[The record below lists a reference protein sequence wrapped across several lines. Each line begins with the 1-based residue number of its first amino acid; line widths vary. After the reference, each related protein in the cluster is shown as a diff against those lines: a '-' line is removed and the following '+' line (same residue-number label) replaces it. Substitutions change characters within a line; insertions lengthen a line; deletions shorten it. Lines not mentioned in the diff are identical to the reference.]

1 MIELY
6 LNANLTPPCGLAR
19 QTADGSWTLVHP
31 GHSECY
37 HSAAGALTE
46 ARHLY
51 LNSSGILDTFA
62 QGECIRVLDVGL
74 GLGYNALATIDG
86 WLQSGSHARL
96 EILSLENDEGLF
108 QTLRSG
114 TAPWQMGWDS
124 VWLNLVKGLRHKG
137 GGLWQAT
144 MLSSGGGALLW
155 HVFLGDARSDATI
168 SELLKSGPFDYVW
181 QDPFSPKKNPGMWA
195 TEWFSIMALAAAENA
210 CLMTYS
216 VARRVRDALLA
227 SGWQVQKIPTTSHKK
242 NWLRAFRLARA
253 EDPT

>member
-51 LNSSGILDTFA
+51 LNSSGILGTFE

-96 EILSLENDEGLF
+96 EILSLENDEALF
-108 QTLRSG
+108 HGLRSG
-114 TAPWQMGWDS
+114 SAPWQVGWS
-124 VWLNLVKGLRHKG
+124 PFWIEALKSLRCRGH
-137 GGLWQAT
+137 GLWQGV
-144 MLSSGGGALLW
+144 LYGPGGGELDW
-155 HVFLGDARSDATI
+155 RVILGDARSEASI
-168 SELLKSGPFDYVW
+168 SLLQKSGPYDYVW
-181 QDPFSPKKNPGMWA
+181 QDPFSPKKNPDMWVA
-195 TEWFSIMALAAAENA
+195 EWFSALGLAVACNG

-216 VARRVRDALLA
+216 VARKVRDALEV
-227 SGWQVQKIPTTSHKK
+227 SGWRIEKIPTTSHKK
-242 NWLRAFRLARA
+242 NWLRAFRLAHA
-253 EDPT
+253 GYPT